1 MSHLTDLLRRRYVP
15 RVLVTVLLGRL
26 PEGMVPLGIV
36 LLVRDGDGSFGLA
49 GLLAAF
55 LAVGAAVGGPPLG
68 RLIDHRGQ
76 PIVVVGCGLVRG
88 AALIGL
94 TLTAPDAPVVA
105 GFCALVCGLATP
117 PLEPAQ
123 RALWPG
129 LTRDEAQVET
139 AYRLDAGL
147 QEIVFV
153 IGPLVLTALVAAADP
168 ALALQLVAVGG
179 ALAALAFASSPPAR
193 AWRSPPRP
201 DPAWTAAVRAPGIP
215 PLLAIAVL
223 VGAVI
228 GSLNVA
234 APAVAETRD
243 IAAGWPLGI
252 FAFGA
257 LVGGLV
263 SASRQPVRPPEATLP
278 WLLTGMGLALV
289 PPLLDP
295 PLGLTLLSLAL
306 GGALMA
312 PSLGGAFIVVGRR
325 ALRGSAAET
334 FAWLTSAVLTGLA
347 SGSALAG
354 PLADGSESGTAGF
367 LVAVAAGLLGAVVW
381 RAAGG
386 HATPAAAAAAPPRAP

>member
-1 MSHLTDLLRRRYVP
+1 M
-15 RVLVTVLLGRL
+15 
-26 PEGMVPLGIV
+26 
-36 LLVRDGDGSFGLA
+36 
-49 GLLAAF
+49 
-55 LAVGAAVGGPPLG
+55 
-68 RLIDHRGQ
+68 
-76 PIVVVGCGLVRG
+76 
-88 AALIGL
+88 
-94 TLTAPDAPVVA
+94 
-105 GFCALVCGLATP
+105 
-117 PLEPAQ
+117 
-123 RALWPG
+123 
-129 LTRDEAQVET
+129 
-139 AYRLDAGL
+139 
-147 QEIVFV
+147 
-153 IGPLVLTALVAAADP
+153 
-168 ALALQLVAVGG
+168 
-179 ALAALAFASSPPAR
+179 
-193 AWRSPPRP
+193 
-201 DPAWTAAVRAPGIP
+201 
-215 PLLAIAVL
+215 
-223 VGAVI
+223 I